1 VDTNRGFSIDDQRM
15 SFRFQTEMGWE
26 IRDGKIGRMLKNCTY
41 QGVTPQFWAELDALG
56 GPDEWK
62 VHGVPSC
69 NKGEPLQVAHVG
81 HGTVPGRFQN
91 VQVGR

>member
-1 VDTNRGFSIDDQRM
+1 
-15 SFRFQTEMGWE
+15 
-26 IRDGKIGRMLKNCTY
+26 L
-41 QGVTPQFWAELDALG
+41 
-56 GPDEWK
+56 
-62 VHGVPSC
+62 HGVPSC